1 VFEKGQAIAA
11 RPAGGARRR
20 GAGDRGGDVT
30 DRTSTRTELQA
41 RKQELQARIAR
52 VHDDLTRASET
63 PEQDFAEQA
72 VQRENDE
79 VLAQLEAS
87 ARAEVARIDRALARV
102 ANGTYG
108 LCASCGGDIDPARLH
123 VVPDADRCVKCSR

>member
-1 VFEKGQAIAA
+1 M
-11 RPAGGARRR
+11 
-20 GAGDRGGDVT
+20 T
-30 DRTSTRTELQA
+30 DLTAMRAELLA
-41 RKQELQARIAR
+41 RKHELQARIAR
-52 VHDDLTRASET
+52 VHDDLTRASEA

-102 ANGTYG
+102 AKGTYG
-108 LCASCGGDIDPARLH
+108 LCASCGGEIDPARLH

>member
-1 VFEKGQAIAA
+1 
-11 RPAGGARRR
+11 
-20 GAGDRGGDVT
+20 VT
-30 DRTSTRTELQA
+30 DLTAMRAELLA
-41 RKQELQARIAR
+41 RKQELQARVAS
-52 VHDDLTRASET
+52 VHDDLTRASEA

-87 ARAEVARIDRALARV
+87 ARAEVARIDRALGRV

>member
-1 VFEKGQAIAA
+1 M
-11 RPAGGARRR
+11 
-20 GAGDRGGDVT
+20 T
-30 DRTSTRTELQA
+30 DLASTRAELLA
-41 RKQELQARIAR
+41 RKRELQARIVR
-52 VHDDLTRASET
+52 VHDDLTRATES

-87 ARAEVARIDRALARV
+87 ARAELARIERALARV

-108 LCASCGGDIDPARLH
+108 LCEQCGSDIDPARLH
-123 VVPDADRCVKCSR
+123 VVPDANRCVQCSR

>member
-1 VFEKGQAIAA
+1 MTDQASMRA
-11 RPAGGARRR
+11 
-20 GAGDRGGDVT
+20 
-30 DRTSTRTELQA
+30 ELLG

-52 VHDDLTRASET
+52 VHDDLTRATET

-79 VLAQLEAS
+79 VLAQLEAA
-87 ARAEVARIDRALARV
+87 ARAELARIDRALTRV
-102 ANGTYG
+102 AQGTYG
-108 LCASCGGDIDPARLH
+108 VCESCGTDIDPARLH

>member
-1 VFEKGQAIAA
+1 MKGQAITTPRA
-11 RPAGGARRR
+11 R
-20 GAGDRGGDVT
+20 GAPARGAATREQDVT
-30 DRTSTRTELQA
+30 DLATISAELLA
-41 RKQELQARIAR
+41 RKQELQARIVR
-52 VHDDLTRASET
+52 VHDDLTRASEA
-63 PEQDFAEQA
+63 PEQDFAEQV

-79 VLAQLEAS
+79 VLAQLESS

-108 LCASCGGDIDPARLH
+108 ICAACAAEIDPARLH

>member
-1 VFEKGQAIAA
+1 MQGQAITA
-11 RPAGGARRR
+11 RPAGTRARRDAR
-20 GAGDRGGDVT
+20 DRGGDVT
-30 DRTSTRTELQA
+30 DHTATRAELLA

-108 LCASCGGDIDPARLH
+108 ICASCAGEIDPARLH